1 MRVQFV
7 GSRVIKYSFSLEY
20 SFNFLWKN
28 VQVKRAIEEE
38 RLKKALMIATWAGIA
53 VAGAIIVAIIVED
66 FVTYGAGV
74 ADDAYSIGVAASSYS
89 GIVSTGVLCFL

>member
-7 GSRVIKYSFSLEY
+7 GSGVIKYSFSLEY
-20 SFNFLWKN
+20 SFKFLWKN

-53 VAGAIIVAIIVED
+53 VAGAIIVATIVED